1 MINEK
6 EASDVNQVINDRTE
20 NGYDSCDE
28 YEGAEG
34 ESNGAEAII
43 DAAFTLSRNG
53 DGTLNLQLP
62 AETATAHFATQ
73 LAGLIVEHFMSAEN
87 GVEKK
92 QDKREEKRQAP
103 GHDLKLYLHGD
114 LGAGKTTFARYFIQ
128 AFGIKGAVKSPT
140 YTLIEPYEITLL
152 EEVIEKGRSKNEKP
166 EKREKRDNGKRVGK
180 GGTESFSEL
189 MMIYHADLYRLAS
202 PLELYDLGLL
212 EEQGIWLIEWPEKGD
227 GVLPLADIE
236 LNLMREGEQL
246 SLRMSPQSPLGEELL
261 ATLEAQNQE

>member
-6 EASDVNQVINDRTE
+6 EASDVDQVINDRTE

-43 DAAFTLSRNG
+43 DASFTLSRNG

-62 AETATAHFATQ
+62 AEAATAHFATQ
-73 LAGLIVEHFMSAEN
+73 LAGLIVEHFMSAED
-87 GVEKK
+87 GAEKK

-114 LGAGKTTFARYFIQ
+114 LGAGKTTFSRYFIQ
-128 AFGIKGAVKSPT
+128 AFGVTGAVKSPT
-140 YTLIEPYEITLL
+140 YTLIEPYEITLPAEL
-152 EEVIEKGRSKNEKP
+152 ASEKGRGKSASKTNSKMGQELK
-166 EKREKRDNGKRVGK
+166 EG
-180 GGTESFSEL
+180 ESDHL
-189 MMIYHADLYRLAS
+189 MTIYHADLYRLAS